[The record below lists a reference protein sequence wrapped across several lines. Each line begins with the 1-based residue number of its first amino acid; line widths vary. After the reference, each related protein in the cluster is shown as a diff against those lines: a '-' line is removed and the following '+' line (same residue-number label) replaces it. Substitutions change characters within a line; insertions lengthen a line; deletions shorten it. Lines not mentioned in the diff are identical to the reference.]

1 DDGAYRSGAL
11 IPKGGQRMIT
21 LTHFLVVS
29 ACIFCIGLYAVL
41 AKRNSIMI
49 LVGIE
54 LMINA
59 AILNFVAFGKYDKL
73 QYGGQVF
80 ALFAIVLAAA
90 AVAVGLAIIL
100 NVYRHYKT
108 INPQKINELKDQFGF
123 LDAHIAHLCQ
133 HACRAIA
140 FFGFPYTGYLREE
153 IYFGQY

>member
-1 DDGAYRSGAL
+1 
-11 IPKGGQRMIT
+11 MIT
-21 LTHFLVVS
+21 LSHFLIVS

-41 AKRNSIMI
+41 AKRNAIMV

-73 QYGGQVF
+73 HYGGQVF

-90 AVAVGLAIIL
+90 SVAVGLAIIL

-108 INPQKINELKDQFGF
+108 INPDNITD
-123 LDAHIAHLCQ
+123 
-133 HACRAIA
+133 
-140 FFGFPYTGYLREE
+140 LRD
-153 IYFGQY
+153 

>member
-1 DDGAYRSGAL
+1 
-11 IPKGGQRMIT
+11 MIT

-41 AKRNSIMI
+41 AKKNAIMI

-59 AILNFVAFGKYDKL
+59 AILNFVAFGKYDKIN
-73 QYGGQVF
+73 YSGQIF

-100 NVYRHYKT
+100 NVYRYYKT
-108 INPQKINELKDQFGF
+108 VNPYQIRELKD
-123 LDAHIAHLCQ
+123 
-133 HACRAIA
+133 
-140 FFGFPYTGYLREE
+140 
-153 IYFGQY
+153 

>member
-1 DDGAYRSGAL
+1 
-11 IPKGGQRMIT
+11 MIT

-41 AKRNSIMI
+41 AKRNAIMI

-59 AILNFVAFGKYDKL
+59 AILNFVAFGKYDKEN
-73 QYGGQVF
+73 YGGQIF

-108 INPQKINELKDQFGF
+108 INPEKIHELKD
-123 LDAHIAHLCQ
+123 
-133 HACRAIA
+133 
-140 FFGFPYTGYLREE
+140 
-153 IYFGQY
+153 

>member
-1 DDGAYRSGAL
+1 
-11 IPKGGQRMIT
+11 MIT

-41 AKRNSIMI
+41 AKRNAIMI

-73 QYGGQVF
+73 HYGGQIF

-90 AVAVGLAIIL
+90 SVAVGLAIIL

-108 INPQKINELKDQFGF
+108 INPDNITD
-123 LDAHIAHLCQ
+123 
-133 HACRAIA
+133 
-140 FFGFPYTGYLREE
+140 LRD
-153 IYFGQY
+153 

>member
-1 DDGAYRSGAL
+1 
-11 IPKGGQRMIT
+11 MIT

-41 AKRNSIMI
+41 AKRNAIMI

-59 AILNFVAFGKYDKL
+59 AILNFVAFGKYDKIN
-73 QYGGQVF
+73 YGGQVF

-90 AVAVGLAIIL
+90 SVAVGLAIIL

-108 INPQKINELKDQFGF
+108 INPENITD
-123 LDAHIAHLCQ
+123 
-133 HACRAIA
+133 
-140 FFGFPYTGYLREE
+140 LRD
-153 IYFGQY
+153 